1 MSVHA
6 MAVETAVET
15 YDWVDTTNLSILVAN
30 FARIHMLLSLFDGDP
45 DKWIDFLMSSGTAE
59 ERQNDLPFAE
69 ELKRRMAED
78 PHHVDRLRTLVHD
91 FSMMV

>member
-1 MSVHA
+1 MHA

-45 DKWIDFLMSSGTAE
+45 DKWIDFLMSNGT
-59 ERQNDLPFAE
+59 AE

-78 PHHVDRLRTLVHD
+78 PHYVDRLRTLVHD